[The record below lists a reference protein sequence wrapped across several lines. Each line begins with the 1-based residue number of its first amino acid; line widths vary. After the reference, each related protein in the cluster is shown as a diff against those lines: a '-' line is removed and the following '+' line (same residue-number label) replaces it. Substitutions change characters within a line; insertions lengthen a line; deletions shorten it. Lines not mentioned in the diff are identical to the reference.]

1 MQGKFLIAI
10 GGLAML
16 VACHG
21 AGSPGSPASGAAQA
35 SAGAENAVPFA
46 ITEVASFDE
55 PWAMCFLPDGR
66 LLVTEKKGHLK
77 LLQPGSTALE
87 VTGVPVVDY
96 GGQGGLGD
104 VIAHP
109 DFASNQLLFLSFVE
123 KGEGDTRGA
132 AVARARLQFDA
143 AGAASLSDLTVI
155 WRQQP
160 KKQGNG
166 HFSHR
171 IRFGPDHKLWIT
183 SGERQAFDPAQ
194 DMGSNLGKVIRLN
207 EDGSIPADNPF
218 ADRDGAGAQAWT
230 LGHRNMLGF
239 AFDAAGRPWVAEM
252 GPAGGDEL
260 NLIVRGR
267 NYGWPRVSN
276 GNNYDG
282 SDIPD
287 HPTAAQFEAP
297 KISWTPVIA
306 PSSLLFYSGA
316 QFPDWQGDALIG
328 GLASQALVRV
338 EFDGDQAH
346 EAARYPM
353 DKRIREVEQGPSG
366 DIWLLEDGSGGRL
379 LKLTPP
385 R

>member
-1 MQGKFLIAI
+1 MQRKFLVAT

-16 VACHG
+16 AACHG
-21 AGSPGSPASGAAQA
+21 VGSTPATGAALA
-35 SAGAENAVPFA
+35 SPSTANAMPFA
-46 ITEVASFDE
+46 LTEIASFDE

-66 LLVTEKKGHLK
+66 VLVTEKKGRLK
-77 LLQPGSTALE
+77 LLQPGGGTAE
-87 VTGVPVVDY
+87 VSGVPAVEY

-104 VIAHP
+104 VVAHP
-109 DFASNQLLFLSFVE
+109 DYAINGLVFLSFIE

-132 AVARARLQFDA
+132 VVARAKLQFDA
-143 AGAASLSDLTVI
+143 SGAASLANLTII
-155 WRQQP
+155 WRQEP
-160 KKQGNG
+160 KKEGNG
-166 HFSHR
+166 HFSQR

-194 DMGSNLGKVIRLN
+194 DMGTNLGKVIRLN
-207 EDGSIPADNPF
+207 EDGSVPADNPF
-218 ADRDGAGAQAWT
+218 ANRGDPGAQAWT

-252 GPAGGDEL
+252 GPDGGDEL

-267 NYGWPRVSN
+267 NYGWPKVSN

-287 HPTAAQFEAP
+287 HPTAAQFEPP

-306 PSSLLFYSGA
+306 PSSLIFYSGT
-316 QFPDWQGDALIG
+316 QFPDWHGDALIG
-328 GLASQALVRV
+328 GLASQAVVRV
-338 EFDGDQAH
+338 EFDGDTAR

-353 DKRIREVEQGPSG
+353 GKRIREVEQGPAG
-366 DIWLLEDGSGGRL
+366 DVWLLEDGSGGRL
-379 LKLTPP
+379 LKLTPS